1 MCGSCRRACYISAA
15 IERPFS
21 VSSCDEHGQCRHG
34 LASGAH
40 FGRVVHSPRH
50 RKTVGVSDGNSADCV
65 RG

>member
-1 MCGSCRRACYISAA
+1 MCGSSRVTCYISAA

-34 LASGAH
+34 LASDRAH
-40 FGRVVHSPRH
+40 FGSRVRLASH
-50 RKTVGVSDGNSADCV
+50 T